1 MHSSESPY
9 LSEEAHVASL
19 QGVAPGP
26 AEGPCK
32 ETTEFPGA
40 VANDERGSPGW
51 IKPPSNDRRNGA
63 LHSKIAVLAKDFCS
77 AKEELP
83 PSKGT
88 LRRRK
93 KVTQLREAAS

>member
-1 MHSSESPY
+1 M
-9 LSEEAHVASL
+9 ASL
-19 QGVAPGP
+19 QGMAVGP

-32 ETTEFPGA
+32 DTTESPGA
-40 VANDERGSPGW
+40 VVNDERGSPGGMQT
-51 IKPPSNDRRNGA
+51 SHNDRKNGT
-63 LHSKIAVLAKDFCS
+63 LHSTIAALSKDFCS
-77 AKEELP
+77 AKEELPP

>member
-1 MHSSESPY
+1 M
-9 LSEEAHVASL
+9 ASL
-19 QGVAPGP
+19 QGMAAGP
-26 AEGPCK
+26 AEGPCRD
-32 ETTEFPGA
+32 TTESPGA
-40 VANDERGSPGW
+40 VANNERGSPGGM
-51 IKPPSNDRRNGA
+51 KTSNNNRKNGA
-63 LHSKIAVLAKDFCS
+63 LHSTIAALSKDFCS

>member
-1 MHSSESPY
+1 M
-9 LSEEAHVASL
+9 ASL

-32 ETTEFPGA
+32 DTIELPRA
-40 VANDERGSPGW
+40 VANDERGSPSAM
-51 IKPPSNDRRNGA
+51 KPPNNDRKHGA
-63 LHSKIAVLAKDFCS
+63 LHSTIAVLSKDFCS